1 METLVPV
8 HVGLFGHI
16 DHGKTELARA
26 LSEKVST
33 AGLDSHPQSKSRG
46 ITIDLGF
53 SMFVLDKYL
62 VTLVDAPG
70 HADLIRSVVSGTNII
85 DAAILTVAA
94 DEGPMVQTGEHI
106 VVLQSMG
113 VDKVIVAI
121 TKVDLVD
128 SDVLAKVIERTKSVL
143 KGSGL
148 STSYFIPISAATG
161 QGIEQLKEA
170 LTAILKPP
178 QRDDGGSLLMPIDHA
193 FPIKGHGTIV
203 TGTILRGLASVGDTI
218 QVMPQGTRAKVRSI
232 QTFGDERKTARA
244 GDRVGINIPDLDD
257 KEISR
262 GDCVCAPDS
271 MTNTDGIVARIRVN
285 PLYRGRVTSRMVLSV
300 TVGMSNITS
309 EVIPFETEN
318 DARIIVSEVRTDEF
332 DAAILFQRRIG
343 TELGFR
349 LLLMRTDLPPTTMR
363 IVGAGEVTEI
373 PTELRLFKKKV
384 RVGSVSRIRN
394 ADVLVEGLASKKEIA
409 DSLKGVSIKTRN
421 GVKGVVE
428 QPFGT
433 RGVVSAT
440 FDKPVEDG
448 EDVIYERLGKEEVY
462 RFGQ

>member
-1 METLVPV
+1 MEQLIPV
-8 HVGLFGHI
+8 HVGLLGHI

-33 AGLDSHPQSKSRG
+33 AGLDSHPQAKSRG

-53 SMFVLDKYL
+53 SMFVLNKYL

-70 HADLIRSVVSGTNII
+70 HADLITSVVSGTNII

-94 DEGPMVQTGEHI
+94 NEGPMVQTGEHI

-113 VDKVIVAI
+113 IDTVVVAI

-128 SDVLAKVIERTKSVL
+128 NEVLAKVTERIKRVL
-143 KGSGL
+143 SDSGV
-148 STSYFIPISAATG
+148 STSYFIPISATTG
-161 QGIEQLKEA
+161 QGIEQLKDA
-170 LTAILKPP
+170 LAAILEPR
-178 QRDDGGSLLMPIDHA
+178 QRDVEGSLLMPIDHA

-203 TGTILRGLASVGDTI
+203 TGTILRGQVSVGDTI
-218 QVMPQGTRAKVRSI
+218 QVMPQGTMAKIRSI
-232 QTFGDERKTARA
+232 QTFGDERRTAKA
-244 GDRVGINIPDLDD
+244 GDRVGANIPDLDD
-257 KEISR
+257 KNISR
-262 GDCVCAPDS
+262 GNYVCAPDS
-271 MTNTDGIVARIRVN
+271 MTKTTGVIARIHTN
-285 PLYRGRVTSRMVLSV
+285 PLYRGRVTSRMVLNA
-300 TVGMSNITS
+300 TVGMPNITS
-309 EVIPFETEN
+309 EIIPFKTDN
-318 DARIIVSEVRTDEF
+318 DARIVVSDIADDEF
-332 DAAILFQRRIG
+332 DAAILFKRRIG

-349 LLLMRTDLPPTTMR
+349 LLLMRTDLPPTNMR
-363 IVGAGEVTEI
+363 IIGAGEVTEI
-373 PTELRLFKKKV
+373 PTEIRLFKKKV
-384 RVGSVSRIRN
+384 RVGRVSRIRA

-421 GVKGVVE
+421 GVKGVIK

-440 FDKPVEDG
+440 FDNPVEEG

>member
-1 METLVPV
+1 MEQLIPV
-8 HVGLFGHI
+8 HVGLLGHI

-26 LSEKVST
+26 LSERVST
-33 AGLDSHPQSKSRG
+33 AGLDSHPQAKSRG

-94 DEGPMVQTGEHI
+94 NEGPMVQTGEHI

-113 VDKVIVAI
+113 ISTVIVAI

-128 SDVLAKVIERTKSVL
+128 AEVLAKVIERTKSVL
-143 KGSGL
+143 SDSGVL
-148 STSYFIPISAATG
+148 TDYFIPISATTG
-161 QGIEQLKEA
+161 QGIEQIKDA
-170 LTAILKPP
+170 LAAILEPRK
-178 QRDDGGSLLMPIDHA
+178 RDVEGSLLMPIDHA
-193 FPIKGHGTIV
+193 FPIKGHGTVV
-203 TGTILRGLASVGDTI
+203 TGTILRGQVSVEDTI
-218 QVMPQGTRAKVRSI
+218 QVMPQGLLAKIRSL
-232 QTFGDERKTARA
+232 QTYGDERRNAKA
-244 GDRVGINIPDLDD
+244 GDRVGANIPDLDD
-257 KEISR
+257 KMISR
-262 GDCVCAPDS
+262 GDYVCAPDS
-271 MTNTDGIVARIRVN
+271 MTKTTGVIARIRVN
-285 PLYRGRVTSRMVLSV
+285 PLYRGKVTSRMVLNA
-300 TVGMSNITS
+300 TVGMPNTIS
-309 EVIPFETEN
+309 EIIPFETEN
-318 DARIIVSEVRTDEF
+318 DIRIAVSDVETDEF
-332 DAAILFQRRIG
+332 DAAILFKRRIG
-343 TELGFR
+343 IELGLR

-363 IVGAGEVTEI
+363 IIGAGEVMEI
-373 PTELRLFKKKV
+373 PAEIRLFKKKV
-384 RVGSVSRIRN
+384 RVGRVSRIRE
-394 ADVLVEGLASKKEIA
+394 ADVLVEGLAFRKEIA

-440 FDKPVEDG
+440 FDSPVEED
-448 EDVIYERLGKEEVY
+448 EDVIYARLGKEEVY